1 MGDVWEVSEAGLT
14 AVHRSENGT
23 SWQPYTMLKTA
34 GDRVIVGEY
43 PAGGIFE
50 YNAANRS
57 LDYMEPNVGVEP
69 GALQHVREAQ
79 TLMIYGDE
87 LFVGVW
93 PWGALWGASAREH
106 NAPWTL
112 RRRLFHTPAVDH
124 GDAAWVTHIV
134 DTTGKKSQNDGWG
147 QVRRSTYLALQVHSS
162 DTAPLHSGSRARAF
176 MKDPFTSSR
185 APRTTKTLGTGT
197 SKI

>member
-1 MGDVWEVSEAGLT
+1 MGDVWEVSEAGLA

-34 GDRVIVGEY
+34 GDRVIVGQY

-79 TLMIYGDE
+79 TLMVYGDE

-93 PWGALWGASAREH
+93 PWGALWGSSARER

-147 QVRRSTYLALQVHSS
+147 QVRRSTYLPSALRF
-162 DTAPLHSGSRARAF
+162 L
-176 MKDPFTSSR
+176 
-185 APRTTKTLGTGT
+185 
-197 SKI
+197 